1 MKRKI
6 INYDDRESG
15 NTETHIAT
23 DNYMDE
29 HSGHYQNA
37 LVEGFA
43 SADGIRGITAASGG
57 RIKHP
62 EKSDAAVVPGRVLTN
77 IQDENPGL
85 ADD

>member
-1 MKRKI
+1 MHKI
-6 INYDDRESG
+6 IDYDTKDSG

-29 HSGHYQNA
+29 HSDHYQNA
-37 LVEGFA
+37 LEEGFA
-43 SADGIRGITAASGG
+43 ASDGIRGITAASGG

-62 EKSDAAVVPGRVLTN
+62 EKSDESMPNRIPEAIEN
-77 IQDENPGL
+77 ENPGL

>member
-1 MKRKI
+1 MAKI
-6 INYDDRESG
+6 IPYESKESG

-29 HSGHYQNA
+29 HSDHYQNA
-37 LVEGFA
+37 LEEGFA
-43 SADGIRGITAASGG
+43 SADGIRGVTAASGG

-62 EKSDAAVVPGRVLTN
+62 EKSDDARPSRIPASIEN
-77 IQDENPGL
+77 ENPGL

>member
-1 MKRKI
+1 MKHKI
-6 INYDDRESG
+6 VDYDVTESG

-37 LVEGFA
+37 LEEGFA
-43 SADGIRGITAASGG
+43 ASDGIRGVTAASGG

-62 EKSDAAVVPGRVLTN
+62 EKSDDAIPSRIPESIEN
-77 IQDENPGL
+77 ENPGL

>member
-1 MKRKI
+1 MKRRI
-6 INYDDRESG
+6 IDYDNSESG

-29 HSGHYQNA
+29 HSDHYQNA

-43 SADGIRGITAASGG
+43 SSDGIRGVTAASGG
-57 RIKHP
+57 RIRHP
-62 EKSDAAVVPGRVLTN
+62 EKSDDAIPTRIPESISN
-77 IQDENPGL
+77 ENPGL